1 MEIRKTTLD
10 DLDGVMTIYKK
21 ARQFMRTHDNP
32 TQWLGGKPSREQIED
47 DIAKGQSYVCVNE
60 GRIAGVLCFFIGN
73 DPTYKTIYDG
83 NWLND
88 SPYAVVH
95 RIASSGEFKGTG
107 TFMME
112 WAFSQY
118 GNVRVDTH
126 EDNYVMQNMLRKLG
140 YTYCGVIHL
149 ENGDPR
155 LAFQKRSQINLK

>member
-10 DLDGVMTIYKK
+10 DLDEVMTIYKK
-21 ARQFMRTHDNP
+21 ARQFMRAHDNP
-32 TQWLGGKPSREQIED
+32 TQWLGGKPTREQIED

-107 TFMME
+107 TFMIE

>member
-21 ARQFMRTHDNP
+21 ARRFMRAHDNP
-32 TQWLGGKPSREQIED
+32 TQWLGGKPTRQQVEE

>member
-21 ARQFMRTHDNP
+21 ARQFMRIHDNP
-32 TQWLGGKPSREQIED
+32 TQWLGGKPTRQQVEE

-60 GRIAGVLCFFIGN
+60 GRIAGVLCFFIGT

-83 NWLND
+83 SWLND

-107 TFMME
+107 SFMME
-112 WAFSQY
+112 WAFSQF
-118 GNVRVDTH
+118 GNVRIDTH
-126 EDNYVMQNMLRKLG
+126 EDNYVMRNMLTKLG

-155 LAFQKRSQINLK
+155 LAFQKCRETN

>member
-21 ARQFMRTHDNP
+21 ARQFMRIHDNP
-32 TQWLGGKPSREQIED
+32 TQWLGGKPTREQIED
-47 DIAKGQSYVCVNE
+47 DIAKGRSYVCVNE

-112 WAFSQY
+112 WAFSQC

-140 YTYCGVIHL
+140 YSYCGVIHL